1 MNMTA
6 FRLALGASVLVLTA
20 GAALSDGTPASVT
33 QLASNGGNCLSAPAQ
48 ASSLLFNA
56 STTARHT
63 NVIRVR
69 YTAAH
74 AMPAKRPTAT
84 VAVASCS
91 VSGKSGTTDLD

>member
-20 GAALSDGTPASVT
+20 GAALSDGAPASAT
-33 QLASNGGNCLSAPAQ
+33 QVASASGNCLSKSAQ
-48 ASSLLFNA
+48 TSSQLFNA
-56 STTARHT
+56 SNTARHM
-63 NVIRVR
+63 NVTRVR

-84 VAVASCS
+84 VAMASCT
-91 VSGKSGTTDLD
+91 VPGKSGTTDLD